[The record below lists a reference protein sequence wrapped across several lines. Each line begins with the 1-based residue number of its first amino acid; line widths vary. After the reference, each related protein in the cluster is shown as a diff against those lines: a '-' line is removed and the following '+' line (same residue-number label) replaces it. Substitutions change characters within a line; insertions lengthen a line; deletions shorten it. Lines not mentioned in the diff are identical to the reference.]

1 LNKFKSD
8 INLKCSKD
16 LLDHFKRVNI
26 DFELLSGFFD
36 KNNKFDKN
44 NEIDIWVS
52 KSSKDKFLSF
62 LDTLGF
68 KKRIE
73 IPNKGGCE
81 YYIYFKEDIS
91 ITLDVKYELHYYEK
105 TFEYWLSKDPVIK
118 NRTSGK
124 RFDSDYNKW
133 KFRLLNYVAEC
144 VWVKGNRLNHRHIS
158 NIQKYINHTH
168 IENIMNDD
176 LPNVLNN
183 VITKEVGI
191 KEKRK
196 NLEKEIKHYFD
207 KKYSINTYWKF
218 QYKKYKFGLGNTIL
232 FLGPDGAGKT
242 SLIDAFSSSLS
253 LKHNKLYLG
262 MGADGWILRSVKWL
276 KFNSKNS
283 FVRWLPLGFLFKY
296 LGFPLELLSRQFKVS
311 KYSKNRIVLID
322 RYPGYV
328 FLYGKVTPYLYS
340 LILPKP
346 DLIILLTGDAKQIA
360 ARKPNETTEARTI
373 SEIKKWRKVAIK
385 LDPSRIIEIDT
396 TKNDIDQCKNI
407 IIKELASNSNLTNK
421 VLSKLF

>member
-1 LNKFKSD
+1 LYKYKSN
-8 INLKCSKD
+8 ISIVCTED
-16 LLDHFKRVNI
+16 LLEQFREENI
-26 DFELLSGFFD
+26 DFELLSGFLEVND
-36 KNNKFDKN
+36 KFVKN
-44 NEIDIWVS
+44 NEIDIWIS
-52 KSSKDKFLSF
+52 KSSKEIFLSL

-81 YYIYFKEDIS
+81 YYMYFKENIS
-91 ITLDVKYELHYYEK
+91 ITLDVKYKLHYYEK
-105 TFEYWLSKDPVIK
+105 TFEYWFSKDPVIK
-118 NRTSGK
+118 KRTSGN
-124 RFDSDYNKW
+124 RFDSDYYKW
-133 KFRLLNYVAEC
+133 KFRLINYVAEC
-144 VWVKGNRLNHRHIS
+144 VWVKGNRLNHKHIS
-158 NIQKYINHTH
+158 NIQKYINHTLN
-168 IENIMNDD
+168 ENIMNDD
-176 LPNVLNN
+176 LPMVLNN
-183 VITKEVGI
+183 AITKEIGI

-196 NLEKEIKHYFD
+196 KLENAIKHYFD
-207 KKYSINTYWKF
+207 KKYSLNTFGKF
-218 QYKKYKFGLGNTIL
+218 IYKKYKFGLGNTIL
-232 FLGPDGAGKT
+232 FLGPDGVGKT
-242 SLIDAFSSSLS
+242 SLIDSLSSSLS
-253 LKHNKLYLG
+253 LKHSKLYLG

-283 FVRWLPLGFLFKY
+283 FVSWLPLGFLFKY

-328 FLYGKVTPYLYS
+328 FLYGKVALYLYS

-373 SEIKKWRKVAIK
+373 SEIKKWREVAIK
-385 LDPSRIIEIDT
+385 LDPSRIIEVDT
-396 TKNDIDQCKNI
+396 TKNDIDECKNI